1 VSVTKSRIQL
11 QLEAI
16 KSFWNEF
23 KRVKRGVAGL
33 IIICIFTLLAIIGP
47 YITPYDPLY
56 PKITEY
62 PAGPAPIAS
71 ELAQPYLH
79 KLLPGGD
86 ALSENM
92 RAVSDYKISSYET
105 FQNWSKRVT
114 GQNIE
119 VAYTPNEGY
128 HNDGAI
134 KITYTSATAQPNPTS
149 VSLTYN
155 FKYPFKNPP
164 GRGGFQLHIS
174 YKVDGNFT
182 TESTVTIELFIKRI
196 QGSEPLPNYYWRF
209 TTIEDGTVVYIYPI
223 YSDIPLSVNKPL
235 NWTHKWLRSTGLW
248 RIAPEYTAL
257 PWEKVFPTAG
267 DYAFEVKLTFED
279 KAQSAKTMTVYLDN
293 LDILIYGQVFGIFG
307 SDGQKGTPRDML
319 SNLIYGARLSVFLG
333 LSAAAISVTIGL
345 FVGLLSGYFG
355 GILDEVLM
363 RITDI
368 LMCLP
373 GLPLI
378 LVLIAVLGRS
388 IVTLLILLSFLS
400 WMGFAREIR
409 SLTLSIRERAFVEA
423 AKAAGA
429 GGVYIV
435 THHILPN
442 VISLV
447 YLSLALSVPG
457 VVLSEAALSW
467 LGLYDPKV
475 VSWGRVLSEFTNSG
489 VASTT
494 GFQNYWWWVIL
505 PGAMISLLTI
515 SFILLGY
522 SLDEILNPRLRM
534 RR

>member
-1 VSVTKSRIQL
+1 MCAAKKSIESQIK
-11 QLEAI
+11 AI
-16 KSFWNEF
+16 KSFWNEY
-23 KRVKRGVAGL
+23 KRVKRGVVGL
-33 IIICIFTLLAIIGP
+33 ILICIFTLVAIIGP
-47 YITPYDPLY
+47 YMTPYDPLY

-62 PAGPAPIAS
+62 PAGSAPIAS

-92 RAVSDYKISSYET
+92 RAVSDYKISSFEE
-105 FQNWSKRVT
+105 FQKWSKHVAS
-114 GQNIE
+114 QNIE
-119 VAYTPNEGY
+119 VTYTSTEGY

-134 KITYTSATAQPNPTS
+134 IVTYSSATALPTS
-149 VSLTYN
+149 TSASLSYN
-155 FKYPFKNPP
+155 FRYPFKNPP
-164 GRGGFQLHIS
+164 GRGGFQIHIS

-182 TESTVTIELFIKRI
+182 EETRVTIELFIKRI
-196 QGSEPLPNYYWRF
+196 QGSEPLPNYEWRF
-209 TTIEDGTVVYIYPI
+209 TTREDGNIVYIYPM
-223 YSDIPLSVNKPL
+223 YTDIPLRVNRPL
-235 NWTHKWLRSTGLW
+235 NWTHRWIRSTGLW
-248 RIAPEYTAL
+248 IRAPEYTAL
-257 PWEKVFPTAG
+257 PWAKVFPTIG
-267 DYAFEVKLTFED
+267 DYVLEVKLTFED
-279 KAQSAKTMTVYLDN
+279 KAQNEKVMRVYLDN

-307 SDGQKGTPRDML
+307 TDGQKGTPRDML

-333 LSAAAISVTIGL
+333 LAAAAISVTIGL
-345 FVGLLSGYFG
+345 FIGLLSGYFG

-363 RITDI
+363 RITDV

-388 IVTLLILLSFLS
+388 IVTLLILLSFLG
-400 WMGFAREIR
+400 WMGFARQIR
-409 SLTLSIRERAFVEA
+409 SLALSIRERAFVEA

-429 GGVYIV
+429 SGFYIV
-435 THHILPN
+435 TRHIFPN
-442 VISLV
+442 VITLV
-447 YLSLALSVPG
+447 YLALALSVPG

-467 LGLYDPKV
+467 LGLYDPKI

-489 VASTT
+489 IASTA
-494 GFQNYWWWVIL
+494 GFYDYWWWVVL